1 MLFVGIA
8 RCLQPSD
15 LKSTAQIR
23 FDLGQPGVYRSTSPF
38 HRHFAVRPLGFVDS
52 SSILPQCIDS
62 YVQVLLLCFKP

>member
-52 SSILPQCIDS
+52 KFDPPAVYRFLRSGPS
-62 YVQVLLLCFKP
+62 FMF